1 MTARVGPLRFMAA
14 PVQDGT
20 EPAGALVDEL
30 LRTGRAD
37 LPLPKLTVALLSNE
51 RHILAATVVRR
62 GRRAGLV
69 VLVAACARCASN
81 AWNTM
86 MAGAPA
92 HMRERLLSELPP
104 AAPWC
109 AALLDIRVLRNPA
122 EVWPHVQ
129 RLAVAWQ
136 HAAAVLGAA
145 GPITADGR
153 PAACADD
160 PPDGAGP
167 RL

>member
-1 MTARVGPLRFMAA
+1 MTARVGPLRFTAA
-14 PVQDGT
+14 PVHAGT
-20 EPAGALVDEL
+20 EPAGALLDEL
-30 LRTGRAD
+30 LRTGSID
-37 LPLPKLTVALLSNE
+37 LPLPELTAALLSNE
-51 RHILAATVVRR
+51 RHILAATVVHR

-69 VLVAACARCASN
+69 VLVAACARCAAS

-86 MAGAPA
+86 MAVAPA
-92 HMRERLLSELPP
+92 PMRERLRREPP
-104 AAPWC
+104 PGAPWC
-109 AALLDIRVLRNPA
+109 AALLDTRLLRTPA
-122 EVWPHVQ
+122 DLWSHVE

-145 GPITADGR
+145 GPMTAADR

-160 PPDGAGP
+160 PRDCAGP